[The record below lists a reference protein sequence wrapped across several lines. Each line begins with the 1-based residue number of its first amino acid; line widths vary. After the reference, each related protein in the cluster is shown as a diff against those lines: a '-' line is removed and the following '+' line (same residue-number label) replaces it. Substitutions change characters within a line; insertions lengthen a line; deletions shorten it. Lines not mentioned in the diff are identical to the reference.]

1 MRKAQQFGGI
11 DDFDATAG
19 DRDDAVVL
27 QAGEA
32 AADGFQRKSEETRDV
47 LAAHRQLELAIGLAD
62 DAIAFA
68 EAVQEQGDA
77 LVGLTADEDAEV
89 VLVAAHALADHAQQL
104 LLQTRNLRGD
114 GRQLVVRHFA
124 DVGGGERHAFAAVF
138 AGAQRIEADQF
149 ARQMETEHLFFAVF
163 ADADRLERAI
173 PGDID
178 RGQRVA
184 EAEQT
189 LAAGDGPAALDDLV
203 EPVQLFRADPAGQ
216 AQLADGAVSAAPA
229 QLDQVENGSVAHCA

>member
-1 MRKAQQFGGI
+1 MRKAQQFGDI

-32 AADGFQRKSEETRDV
+32 AAHGFQRKPEETRDV
-47 LAAHRQLELAIGLAD
+47 LATHRQLELAVGLAD

-68 EAVQEQGDA
+68 EAVEEQGDA
-77 LVGLTADEDAEV
+77 LVGLTADEDAEM

-104 LLQTRNLRGD
+104 LLQARDLRGD

-124 DVGGGERHAFAAVF
+124 DVGGGERDAFAAVF
-138 AGAQRIEADQF
+138 AGAQRVEADQF
-149 ARQMETEHLFFAVF
+149 ARQMEAEHLFLAIL
-163 ADADRLERAI
+163 ADADRLECAVA
-173 PGDID
+173 GDED

-184 EAEQT
+184 EVEQA
-189 LAAGDGPAALDDLV
+189 LAAGDGAAALDDLV
-203 EPVQLFRADPAGQ
+203 EPLQLVRANPAGQ
-216 AQLADGAVSAAPA
+216 AQLADGAVGAAPA